1 MYARVF
7 SGQLQPG
14 KLAEATRLVQESII
28 PVARQQQGFK
38 DLLWFIDRNTG
49 KGMIVSLWATEA
61 DRTASETNGFLH
73 EQLAKLATV
82 VVGQPTTER
91 FEVGGQE

>member
-7 SGQLQPG
+7 SGQLQLG
-14 KLAEATRLVQESII
+14 KLDEATRL
-28 PVARQQQGFK
+28 
-38 DLLWFIDRNTG
+38 
-49 KGMIVSLWATEA
+49 
-61 DRTASETNGFLH
+61 TNGFLH